1 MTNRLELNWKLDGF
15 VDEQRYYCSEAQID
29 TANLP
34 VPKAIL
40 SGAVRTYTDTAIE
53 ANKTYYIIVGSVR
66 NGVEK
71 LSEQVSTVTSSDIY
85 AAYVIALLHFDGNLV
100 DGSGLNFEYSGANPI
115 FKSGKFGQA
124 LGQTY
129 GTTNFVSRT
138 VNLDSGICTIEC
150 YFKQTQT
157 SQRSMIFNTYAI
169 GTTVNGSL
177 LAVYSNQILFNSNMS
192 NIISIPYT
200 PDSEFHHIAL
210 VMNAGTVMLFLD
222 GVLKSSVSSSAII
235 GNKGMYIDVDTYNA
249 RNTGLIIDELRI
261 TKGVARYTENFT
273 PSAVP
278 FSLN

>member
-15 VDEQRYYCSEAQID
+15 VGEQRYYCSETPID
-29 TANLP
+29 TLSLP
-34 VPKAIL
+34 TPKAVL
-40 SGAVRTYTDTAIE
+40 AGDVRSYVDTSIE
-53 ANKTYYIIVGSVR
+53 ADKAYYVCIGSIR
-66 NGVEK
+66 NGTEK
-71 LSEQVSTVTSSDIY
+71 LSEQVSIVTSSDAY
-85 AAYVIALLHFDGNLV
+85 TAYVVALLHFEDNLI
-100 DGSGLNFEYSGANPI
+100 DETGLNFAYTGAAPI
-115 FKSGKFGQA
+115 FKIGKFGKA

-177 LAVYSNQILFNSNMS
+177 LAVYSNQILFNSNTS
-192 NIISIPYT
+192 NIISVPYT

-210 VMNAGTVMLFLD
+210 VLNAGTIKLFLD
-222 GVLKSSVSSSAII
+222 GVMRGSVSNSAII
-235 GNKGMYIDVDTYNA
+235 GNKKMYIDVDTYNS

-273 PSAVP
+273 PPAVP